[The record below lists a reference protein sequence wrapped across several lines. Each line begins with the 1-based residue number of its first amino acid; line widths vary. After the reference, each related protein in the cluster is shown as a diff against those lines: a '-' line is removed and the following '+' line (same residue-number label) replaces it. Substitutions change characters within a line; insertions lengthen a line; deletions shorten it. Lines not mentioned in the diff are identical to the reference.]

1 MLSSKNF
8 FSHAFSAA
16 EHSFGVLKKIF
27 SLRRAGMI
35 SVAHTR
41 YSSPLMAEV
50 ISLMRRSCSRGPS
63 PSKPTSGTP
72 DSSCCS
78 RPATRISKNSSRLLL
93 TIERNLSL
101 SRTGNDGSE
110 HRLSTLLLKASQLS
124 SLLKYLFSQCW
135 ADFMSFPSRRR
146 GDFMPA
152 SAVIE
157 TIPRSI
163 SSNLRADCGSFG
175 ISRAARGRHFRDLP
189 RAEMR
194 AEMRAETVRFSR
206 GPARSRRLCRL
217 CAPSRRTP

>member
-1 MLSSKNF
+1 MLLSKYS

-41 YSSPLMAEV
+41 YSSSLMAEV

-101 SRTGNDGSE
+101 SRTGNEGSE
-110 HRLSTLLLKASQLS
+110 HRFSTLLLKASQLS

-135 ADFMSFPSRRR
+135 ADFMSFSLGVSRK
-146 GDFMPA
+146 GMP
-152 SAVIE
+152 
-157 TIPRSI
+157 
-163 SSNLRADCGSFG
+163 
-175 ISRAARGRHFRDLP
+175 ARGRKLRQFR
-189 RAEMR
+189 A
-194 AEMRAETVRFSR
+194 A
-206 GPARSRRLCRL
+206 
-217 CAPSRRTP
+217 